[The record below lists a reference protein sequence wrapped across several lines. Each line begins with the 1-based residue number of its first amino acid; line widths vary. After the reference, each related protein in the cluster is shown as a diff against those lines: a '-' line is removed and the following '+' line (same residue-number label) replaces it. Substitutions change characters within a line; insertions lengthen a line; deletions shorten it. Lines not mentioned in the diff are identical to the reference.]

1 MASRRDG
8 TSPDR
13 VLADL
18 WAAGGG
24 EETALERVALTGA
37 DPVLPTSFRV
47 GTAAQATIAAA
58 GLAAAEL
65 WRLRNGRDQTITV
78 DMRHAAMEF
87 RSERYMRLDGKAPGP
102 AWDKIAGV
110 YTTGD
115 RRKVRLHT
123 NFPHHRD
130 GILEL
135 LGCAYDREAVQRAL
149 LGWQAE
155 PFETAA
161 AEAGLVATLLRSP
174 AEWAAH
180 GQGRAVAALP
190 LIEIVKIGEA
200 PPGRLPSDPKRPLS
214 EVRVLDLTRVIAGP
228 VCGRALAAHGADVMR
243 VTAPHLPGLPE
254 LDIDT
259 GRGKLAASLDL
270 RATDDR
276 DWLRA
281 LVREVHIFVQGYR
294 PGALAARGFSP
305 EALAGMR
312 PGIVV
317 VTLTAYG
324 HAGPWAG
331 RRGYDSLVQNACGL
345 NVAEA
350 KAAGVPAPKELP
362 AQALDHATGYLMA
375 FGAMMALMRKLKD
388 GGSWHVRVSLA
399 QTAHWLAGLGRVEN
413 GFTCEEPAREEIRAL
428 TEEMDTP
435 FGRLSFVRHAA
446 ILSDTPAFWARPPV
460 PLGTHAPVW
469 PV

>member
-1 MASRRDG
+1 MSA
-8 TSPDR
+8 SPDR

-24 EETALERVALTGA
+24 EAAALGRVTLAGA
-37 DPVLPTSFRV
+37 DPALPSSFRV

-58 GLAAAEL
+58 GLAATEV
-65 WRLRNGRDQTITV
+65 WRLRTKREQTVAV
-78 DMRHAAMEF
+78 DMRHAAVEV
-87 RSERYMRLDGKAPGP
+87 RSERYMRLDGKPPGP
-102 AWDKIAGV
+102 AWDKIAGI
-110 YTTGD
+110 YATGD
-115 RRKVRLHT
+115 GRKVRLHT

-130 GILEL
+130 GILKL
-135 LGCAYDREAVQRAL
+135 LGCAYDRPAVERAL
-149 LGWQAE
+149 AKWRAE

-161 AEAGLVATLLRSP
+161 AEAGLVATMLRSP

-180 GQGRAVAALP
+180 GQGQAVAGLP
-190 LIEIVKIGEA
+190 LMEIVRIGEA
-200 PPGRLPSDPKRPLS
+200 PPGRLPPRPERPLS
-214 EVRVLDLTRVIAGP
+214 DIRVLDLTRVIAGP
-228 VCGRALAAHGADVMR
+228 VCGRTLAAHGADVMR

-259 GRGKLAASLDL
+259 GRGKLSAAIDL

-281 LVREVHIFVQGYR
+281 LVREAHIFVQGYR
-294 PGALAARGFSP
+294 PGGLAAKGFSP
-305 EALAGMR
+305 DALAEMR
-312 PGIVV
+312 PGIIV

-324 HAGPWAG
+324 HAGPWSH
-331 RRGYDSLVQNACGL
+331 RRGYDSLVQNACGI

-350 KAAGVPAPKELP
+350 EAAGVPAPKELP

-375 FGAMMALMRKLKD
+375 CGALMALLRKARE

-413 GFTCEEPAREEIRAL
+413 GFACKEPTREELTAL

-435 FGRLSFVRHAA
+435 FGRLGFIRHAA
-446 ILSDTPAFWARPPV
+446 ILADTPAFWARPPV
-460 PLGTHAPVW
+460 RLGTHAPVW
-469 PV
+469 PVREDD